1 MALAL
6 LTMIVP
12 DWIERVT
19 PLRPDAGGGETEW
32 LIVVA
37 LGAVAL
43 ILVFDVVNALGRASR
58 TSRHISPIAH
68 DEI

>member
-1 MALAL
+1 VTLAL

-19 PLRPDAGGGETEW
+19 PLHPDAGGGETEW
-32 LIVVA
+32 VIVVA

-43 ILVFDVVNALGRASR
+43 ILAFDVVNALRRASR
-58 TSRHISPIAH
+58 SSRQTSPIVR